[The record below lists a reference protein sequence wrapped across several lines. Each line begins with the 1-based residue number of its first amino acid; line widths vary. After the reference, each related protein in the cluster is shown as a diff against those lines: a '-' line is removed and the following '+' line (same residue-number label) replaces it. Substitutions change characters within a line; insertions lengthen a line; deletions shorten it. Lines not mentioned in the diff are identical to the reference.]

1 MPRYRKKPVVV
12 NAYQMTPDNAYD
24 WFNWPAWIQEGLRK
38 ESYEEG
44 AVIKDGCVIHIQ
56 TLEGRQ
62 LVSPNDYIIQGVKGE
77 IYPCK
82 PDIFEATYEE
92 VQE

>member
-12 NAYQMTPDNAYD
+12 NAYQMTNENALDY
-24 WFNWPAWIQEGLRK
+24 WNWPAWLQAGLTK
-38 ESYEEG
+38 DPMQEG
-44 AVIKDGCVIHIQ
+44 AVIRREGEIRIQ
-56 TLEGRQ
+56 TLEGTQ
-62 LVSPNDYIIQGVKGE
+62 LVSPNDYIIEGIKGE

-92 VQE
+92 VVE